1 LEVESCRLNV
11 EKISST
17 HGYESKKNLKKKKK
31 KPKFIENKKREE
43 KTYLRLL
50 PAKLSM
56 KGERRE
62 HMKTLR

>member
-1 LEVESCRLNV
+1 LNV

-17 HGYESKKNLKKKKK
+17 HGYNPKGIKKKKK
-31 KPKFIENKKREE
+31 KNSLKTKRERK
-43 KTYLRLL
+43 KTHLRLL

-62 HMKTLR
+62 QMKTLR